1 MSLRL
6 VVLISGSGSN
16 LQAILEACGQA
27 AGRPGDGQTGEPA
40 DSSATMDA
48 RVVGVLSNR
57 DDAYGL
63 TRARQAGV
71 DTAVLAHT
79 GYPDRE
85 SFDAAMAEIIDR
97 WQPDVVVLA
106 GFMRILSASFV
117 SRYQGR
123 LLNIH
128 PSLLPKYKG
137 LHTHQRA
144 LDAGDL
150 EHGCSVHFVT
160 PELDG
165 GPVIAQAVV
174 DVRPEDTAATLAD
187 RVHAAEH
194 RLYPAVLGW
203 LADGRLRYRDEK
215 PWLDG
220 QALVRAA
227 RL

>member
-16 LQAILEACGQA
+16 LQAVLDACGQSSR
-27 AGRPGDGQTGEPA
+27 AGAG
-40 DSSATMDA
+40 MNA
-48 RVVGVLSNR
+48 RVVGVLSNKA
-57 DDAYGL
+57 DAFGL
-63 TRARQAGV
+63 ARATRAGV
-71 DTAVLAHT
+71 PTAVLDHT

-85 SFDAAMAEIIDR
+85 SFDRAMAGVIDA

-106 GFMRILSASFV
+106 GFMRILSAGFV
-117 SRYQGR
+117 QHYAGR

-128 PSLLPKYKG
+128 PSLLPRYKG
-137 LHTHQRA
+137 LHTHRRA
-144 LDAGDL
+144 LAAGDA

-174 DVRPEDTAATLAD
+174 RVEGTDNEETLAD

-203 LADGRLRYRDEK
+203 LADQRLQYRDGQ
-215 PWLDG
+215 PWFDG
-220 QALVRAA
+220 HPLAQPVR
-227 RL
+227 L

>member
-16 LQAILEACGQA
+16 LQAVLDACGQSSRTG
-27 AGRPGDGQTGEPA
+27 AG
-40 DSSATMDA
+40 MNA
-48 RVVGVLSNR
+48 RVVGVLSNKA
-57 DDAYGL
+57 DAFGL
-63 TRARQAGV
+63 ARATRAGV
-71 DTAVLAHT
+71 PTAVLDHT

-85 SFDAAMAEIIDR
+85 SFDRAMTSVIDA

-106 GFMRILSASFV
+106 GFMRILSAGFV
-117 SRYQGR
+117 QHYAGR

-128 PSLLPKYKG
+128 PSLLPRYKG
-137 LHTHQRA
+137 LHTHRRA
-144 LDAGDL
+144 LAAGDA

-174 DVRPEDTAATLAD
+174 RVEGTDNEETLAD

-203 LADGRLRYRDEK
+203 LADQRLQYRDGQ
-215 PWLDG
+215 PWFDG
-220 QALVRAA
+220 HPLAQPVR
-227 RL
+227 L